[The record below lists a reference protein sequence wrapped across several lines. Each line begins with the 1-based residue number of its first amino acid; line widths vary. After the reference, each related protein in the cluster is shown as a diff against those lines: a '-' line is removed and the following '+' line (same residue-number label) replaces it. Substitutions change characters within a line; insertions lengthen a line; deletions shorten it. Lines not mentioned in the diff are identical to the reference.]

1 MSDTNVVLVAVR
13 LVLVLFFLFLFMA
26 GVRLAVSRR
35 FPAAWTR
42 PAPPTENQQA
52 RRVRIGVGLA
62 LVAAAVLILEATSL
76 IPMPFLISG
85 ILLAVGLLLA
95 LAALGWFVVSR
106 E

>member
-13 LVLVLFFLFLFMA
+13 LVLVVFFLFLFVA

-35 FPAAWTR
+35 FPAVWMR

-52 RRVRIGVGLA
+52 RRVRIGVGVA
-62 LVAAAVLILEATSL
+62 LVAAGVLILEATSL
-76 IPMPFLISG
+76 IPMPFLLSG
-85 ILLAVGLLLA
+85 ILLAIALLVA
-95 LAALGWFVVSR
+95 LGALGWFVVSR